1 MCVAVTYA
9 SYAFVKNQFH
19 YLDAPSIEMFMVTD
33 VFDCTF
39 ECLRLPSCVSVNVAS
54 NKEAPGNIFCELLS
68 SDKYQKSQK
77 FTGNKTSHHLFKKVK
92 VSEKTSWKKPN
103 LNNACMRIYQCVTQK
118 KILLIVKISTETTA
132 FKTNRLT
139 KQIKSEPTI

>member
-1 MCVAVTYA
+1 
-9 SYAFVKNQFH
+9 
-19 YLDAPSIEMFMVTD
+19 MVTD

-77 FTGNKTSHHLFKKVK
+77 FTGNKTSYHLFKKVK
-92 VSEKTSWKKPN
+92 VSEKLAERSQILTTIACASISALLKKK
-103 LNNACMRIYQCVTQK
+103 LLYGFKGKLMR
-118 KILLIVKISTETTA
+118 L
-132 FKTNRLT
+132 
-139 KQIKSEPTI
+139 

>member
-1 MCVAVTYA
+1 
-9 SYAFVKNQFH
+9 
-19 YLDAPSIEMFMVTD
+19 MVTD

-77 FTGNKTSHHLFKKVK
+77 FTGNNTSHHLFKKVK
-92 VSEKTSWKKPN
+92 VSEKLAERSQILTAIAYASICALLK
-103 LNNACMRIYQCVTQK
+103 K
-118 KILLIVKISTETTA
+118 KILFFLSLIVKISTETTA

>member
-1 MCVAVTYA
+1 
-9 SYAFVKNQFH
+9 
-19 YLDAPSIEMFMVTD
+19 MVTD

-54 NKEAPGNIFCELLS
+54 NKEAPGNTFCELLS
-68 SDKYQKSQK
+68 ADKYQKSQK
-77 FTGNKTSHHLFKKVK
+77 FTGNKTSYHLFKKVK
-92 VSEKTSWKKPN
+92 VSEKLAERSQILTT
-103 LNNACMRIYQCVTQK
+103 LACASISASLKK

>member
-1 MCVAVTYA
+1 
-9 SYAFVKNQFH
+9 
-19 YLDAPSIEMFMVTD
+19 MVTD

-92 VSEKTSWKKPN
+92 VSEKLAERSQILTTIACASISALLKKKN
-103 LNNACMRIYQCVTQK
+103 TVFFLS
-118 KILLIVKISTETTA
+118 LIVKISTEATA

-139 KQIKSEPTI
+139 KQIKSEQTI

>member
-1 MCVAVTYA
+1 
-9 SYAFVKNQFH
+9 
-19 YLDAPSIEMFMVTD
+19 MVTD

-54 NKEAPGNIFCELLS
+54 NKEAPGNIFCEFLS

-92 VSEKTSWKKPN
+92 VSEKLAERSQILTTIACASISALLKKKYCFF
-103 LNNACMRIYQCVTQK
+103 LS
-118 KILLIVKISTETTA
+118 LIVKISTETTA

>member
-1 MCVAVTYA
+1 
-9 SYAFVKNQFH
+9 
-19 YLDAPSIEMFMVTD
+19 MVTD

-92 VSEKTSWKKPN
+92 VSEKLAERSQILTTI
-103 LNNACMRIYQCVTQK
+103 ACASISALLKK
-118 KILLIVKISTETTA
+118 KILFFFLSLIVKISTETTA

>member
-1 MCVAVTYA
+1 
-9 SYAFVKNQFH
+9 
-19 YLDAPSIEMFMVTD
+19 MVTD

-92 VSEKTSWKKPN
+92 VSEKLAERSQILTTI
-103 LNNACMRIYQCVTQK
+103 ACASISALLKK
-118 KILLIVKISTETTA
+118 KILFFLSLIVKISTETTA

>member
-1 MCVAVTYA
+1 
-9 SYAFVKNQFH
+9 
-19 YLDAPSIEMFMVTD
+19 MVTD

-92 VSEKTSWKKPN
+92 VSEKLAERSQILTTIACASISALLKKKN
-103 LNNACMRIYQCVTQK
+103 TVFFLS
-118 KILLIVKISTETTA
+118 LIVKISTETTA
-132 FKTNRLT
+132 FKTNRQT

>member
-1 MCVAVTYA
+1 
-9 SYAFVKNQFH
+9 
-19 YLDAPSIEMFMVTD
+19 MVTD

-92 VSEKTSWKKPN
+92 VSEKLAERSQILTTFACASISALLKKKYCFF
-103 LNNACMRIYQCVTQK
+103 LS
-118 KILLIVKISTETTA
+118 LIVKISTETTA

>member
-1 MCVAVTYA
+1 
-9 SYAFVKNQFH
+9 
-19 YLDAPSIEMFMVTD
+19 MVTD

-77 FTGNKTSHHLFKKVK
+77 FTENKTSHHLFKKVK
-92 VSEKTSWKKPN
+92 VSEKLAERSQILTTI
-103 LNNACMRIYQCVTQK
+103 ACASISALLKK
-118 KILLIVKISTETTA
+118 KILFFFILDC
-132 FKTNRLT
+132 
-139 KQIKSEPTI
+139 

>member
-1 MCVAVTYA
+1 
-9 SYAFVKNQFH
+9 
-19 YLDAPSIEMFMVTD
+19 MVTD

-92 VSEKTSWKKPN
+92 VSEKLAERRQILTTI
-103 LNNACMRIYQCVTQK
+103 ACASISALPKK
-118 KILLIVKISTETTA
+118 KILFFFFILDC
-132 FKTNRLT
+132 
-139 KQIKSEPTI
+139 

>member
-1 MCVAVTYA
+1 
-9 SYAFVKNQFH
+9 
-19 YLDAPSIEMFMVTD
+19 MVTD

-54 NKEAPGNIFCELLS
+54 NKGAPGNTFCELLS

-92 VSEKTSWKKPN
+92 VSEKLAERSQIFTTIACASISALLKKN
-103 LNNACMRIYQCVTQK
+103 TVFLS
-118 KILLIVKISTETTA
+118 LIVKISTETAA

>member
-1 MCVAVTYA
+1 
-9 SYAFVKNQFH
+9 
-19 YLDAPSIEMFMVTD
+19 MVTD

-92 VSEKTSWKKPN
+92 VSEKLAERSQILTTIACASISALLKKKN
-103 LNNACMRIYQCVTQK
+103 TVFFLS
-118 KILLIVKISTETTA
+118 LIVKISTETTA

>member
-1 MCVAVTYA
+1 
-9 SYAFVKNQFH
+9 
-19 YLDAPSIEMFMVTD
+19 MVTD

-92 VSEKTSWKKPN
+92 VSEKLAERSQILTTFACTSISALLKKKYCFF
-103 LNNACMRIYQCVTQK
+103 LS
-118 KILLIVKISTETTA
+118 LIVKISTETTA

>member
-1 MCVAVTYA
+1 
-9 SYAFVKNQFH
+9 
-19 YLDAPSIEMFMVTD
+19 MVTD

-54 NKEAPGNIFCELLS
+54 NKEAPGNTFCELLS

-92 VSEKTSWKKPN
+92 VSEKLAERSQILTTI
-103 LNNACMRIYQCVTQK
+103 ACASISALLKK
-118 KILLIVKISTETTA
+118 KILFFLSLIVKISTETTA

-139 KQIKSEPTI
+139 KQIKSIINIKRTQRNSTKQND